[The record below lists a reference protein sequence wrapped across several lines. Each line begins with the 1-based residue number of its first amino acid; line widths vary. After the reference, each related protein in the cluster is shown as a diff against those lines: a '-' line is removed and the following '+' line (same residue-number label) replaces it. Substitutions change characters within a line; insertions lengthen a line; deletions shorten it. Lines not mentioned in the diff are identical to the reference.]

1 MSTTNLTNTEIN
13 KIAEA
18 AKASRPFEKDMLG
31 YKDSV
36 QVNENAEIEAANVE
50 TPFGTDAADLMV
62 GTIDSMPS
70 ADVSLFDVG
79 NSEVLDEAAKARAAD
94 TAKGTFDLSDED
106 TYEMLN
112 VISEMK
118 KDPNYPV
125 YTNLPEKLK
134 EVIRQLAYSNNIP
147 FSRLNMVARM
157 VMEEFLKEASVEQ
170 AFVDFEKS
178 LNEAL
183 NIPSI
188 IDLYTEHTR
197 TVMEE
202 NIPAMIERIKDEAP
216 EKAEMLQKVK
226 DAFTRSYNFSDA
238 RKAFEENARIRK
250 AMRRHDI
257 EFKRSLN
264 EFNFRNEKSNFKM
277 NDVTELPTVL
287 YHILIEEPDTIAK
300 EYKADGRTF
309 ADTDIEAKI
318 LSMNINGA
326 DIEKLCILLCK
337 SCGNLDPHDVIDA
350 AYMYY
355 MMKNIIVL
363 KHTRE
368 AKTDFAIELI
378 NNICDLIAFIRDK
391 EAEFNAANLDKS
403 KSSKKSNSGKSGKR

>member
-1 MSTTNLTNTEIN
+1 MPITDLTNAEID
-13 KIAEA
+13 KIVEA
-18 AKASRPFEKDMLG
+18 AETSRTEVKDMLE
-31 YKDSV
+31 YKESV
-36 QVNENAEIEAANVE
+36 QIDETAEIEAANVE
-50 TPFGTDAADLMV
+50 TPIESDAADLMA

-70 ADVSLFDVG
+70 AAVSLFDV
-79 NSEVLDEAAKARAAD
+79 NNNEVLDDAAKTRAAD
-94 TAKGTFDLSDED
+94 TAKGHFDLSDED

-125 YTNLPEKLK
+125 YANLPEKLK
-134 EVIRQLAYSNNIP
+134 EVIQQLAFTNGIP
-147 FSRLNMVARM
+147 FSRLNMVARF

-170 AFVDFEKS
+170 AFIDFEKS

-197 TVMEE
+197 SVMEE

-238 RKAFEENARIRK
+238 KKAFEENARIRK
-250 AMRRHDI
+250 AMRRYDS
-257 EFKRSLN
+257 EFKRALN

-287 YHILIEEPDTIAK
+287 HHILIDEPNALVE

-309 ADTDIEAKI
+309 ADDDITAKI
-318 LSMNINGA
+318 LALNISDV
-326 DIEKLCILLCK
+326 DIEKLSILLCK
-337 SCGNLDPHDVIDA
+337 SCENLDPHDIIDA

-378 NNICDLIAFIRDK
+378 SNICDLIAFIRNK

-403 KSSKKSNSGKSGKR
+403 KSSKKSHSGKDSKR

>member
-1 MSTTNLTNTEIN
+1 MSNTNLTNTEID
-13 KIAEA
+13 KITEVAE
-18 AKASRPFEKDMLG
+18 ASRPVEKDMLG
-31 YKDSV
+31 YKDTV
-36 QVNENAEIEAANVE
+36 QVNENAEIEAASVE
-50 TPFGTDAADLMV
+50 TPFESDAADLMA

-70 ADVSLFDVG
+70 ADVSLFDV
-79 NSEVLDEAAKARAAD
+79 NNTEVLDEAAKARAAD

-125 YTNLPEKLK
+125 YNNLPEKLK
-134 EVIRQLAYSNNIP
+134 EVIRQLAFNSNIP

-170 AFVDFEKS
+170 AFIDFEKS

-183 NIPSI
+183 KIPSI

-216 EKAEMLQKVK
+216 DKAEMLQKVK
-226 DAFTRSYNFSDA
+226 DAFTKSYTFSEA
-238 RKAFEENARIRK
+238 KKAFEENSRIRK
-250 AMRRHDI
+250 AMRRHDL

-277 NDVTELPTVL
+277 NDVTELPEVL
-287 YHILIEEPDTIAK
+287 YHILIEEPNALAA

-318 LSMNINGA
+318 LSMDINGA

-337 SCGNLDPHDVIDA
+337 SCESLNPHDVIDA

-378 NNICDLIAFIRDK
+378 SNICDLIAFIRDK

>member
-1 MSTTNLTNTEIN
+1 MSNNLTNNEIE

-18 AKASRPFEKDMLG
+18 AEASRPFVKDMME

-36 QVNENAEIEAANVE
+36 KVNENVELETAEVE
-50 TPFGTDAADLMV
+50 TPIESDAADLMTGV
-62 GTIDSMPS
+62 IDTMPS
-70 ADVSLFDVG
+70 ADVSLFDI
-79 NSEVLDEAAKARAAD
+79 NNAEAIDEATKARAAD
-94 TAKGTFDLSDED
+94 TAKGTFDLSDDD

-125 YTNLPEKLK
+125 YNNLPDKLK
-134 EVIRQLAYSNNIP
+134 EIIRQLAASNNIP
-147 FSRLNMVARM
+147 FSRLNAVARM
-157 VMEEFLKEASVEQ
+157 VMDEFMKEASVEQ
-170 AFVDFEKS
+170 AFIDFEKS

-183 NIPSI
+183 KIPSI

-202 NIPAMIERIKDEAP
+202 NIPQMIERIKDEAP
-216 EKAEMLQKVK
+216 EKAEMLAKVK
-226 DAFTRSYNFSDA
+226 EAFTKSYTFSEA
-238 RKAFEENARIRK
+238 KKAFEENTRIRK
-250 AMRRHDI
+250 AMRRHDL

-277 NDVTELPTVL
+277 NDVTELPEVL
-287 YHILIEEPDTIAK
+287 YHILIEEPAMIEA

-318 LSMNINGA
+318 LAMDINGA

-337 SCGNLDPHDVIDA
+337 SCDNLNPHDVIDA

-378 NNICDLIAFIRDK
+378 SNICDLIAFIRDK

-403 KSSKKSNSGKSGKR
+403 KSSKKSNSGKGRKR

>member
-1 MSTTNLTNTEIN
+1 MSNNLTNNEIE

-18 AKASRPFEKDMLG
+18 AEASRPFVKDMME

-36 QVNENAEIEAANVE
+36 KVDENAELETAEVE
-50 TPFGTDAADLMV
+50 TPIESDAADLMTGV
-62 GTIDSMPS
+62 IDTMPS
-70 ADVSLFDVG
+70 ADVSLFDI
-79 NSEVLDEAAKARAAD
+79 NNAEAINEATKARAAD
-94 TAKGTFDLSDED
+94 TAKGTFDLSDDD

-125 YTNLPEKLK
+125 YNNLPERLK
-134 EVIRQLAYSNNIP
+134 EIIRQLATSNNIP
-147 FSRLNMVARM
+147 FSRLNAVARM
-157 VMEEFLKEASVEQ
+157 VMDEFMKEASVEQ
-170 AFVDFEKS
+170 AFIDFEKS

-183 NIPSI
+183 KIPSI

-202 NIPAMIERIKDEAP
+202 NIPQMIERIKDEAP
-216 EKAEMLQKVK
+216 EKAEMLVKVK
-226 DAFTRSYNFSDA
+226 EAFTKSYTFSEA
-238 RKAFEENARIRK
+238 KKAFEENTRIRK
-250 AMRRHDI
+250 AMRRHDL
-257 EFKRSLN
+257 EFRRSLN

-277 NDVTELPTVL
+277 NDVTELPEVL
-287 YHILIEEPDTIAK
+287 YHILIEEPAMIEA

-309 ADTDIEAKI
+309 AVTDIEAKI
-318 LSMNINGA
+318 LAMDINGA

-337 SCGNLDPHDVIDA
+337 SCEGLNPHDVIDA

-378 NNICDLIAFIRDK
+378 SNICDLIAFIRDK

-403 KSSKKSNSGKSGKR
+403 KSSKKSNSGKGRKR